1 MLSCVA
7 PGCTYDATVVLMG
20 MSVCPDHREY
30 WFELQ
35 LTYHR
40 SLTEEQLRSYQEN
53 LAAIQERYPKSQP
66 VAPIP

>member
-7 PGCTYDATVVLMG
+7 PGCAYEATIILMG
-20 MSVCPDHREY
+20 LSLCPDHREH